1 MPKVTT
7 VAMVTMLKVSGVI
20 IGRLSVDR
28 FSQSLALDELC
39 TEDVGS
45 DLVPELTQVLIH
57 LGREGLGSE
66 TA

>member
-1 MPKVTT
+1 
-7 VAMVTMLKVSGVI
+7 MVTMLKVSGVI

-39 TEDVGS
+39 TKDVGP

-57 LGREGLGSE
+57 LGQRGVRV
-66 TA
+66 